1 MKLPR
6 PGQQMVSQLWLESGR
21 CRALLVLF
29 VFALSGCGGLRLYSE
44 TRDKQGQAA
53 AKAWSEVDLKAF
65 FAAERDNDVKLLEQ
79 EIATSARRIA
89 ADRDVTIRDLARRPV
104 NAFPDYYD
112 DRLVKLIGGD
122 APIADRAAVEKSI
135 REAHD
140 ASRAI
145 VRWGDALDRD
155 YSFLAQMD
163 VPRFACDDLMQPDQ
177 GAVSAWAAEHPDDAK
192 KAKARLGAA
201 KDKCERVAAS
211 KKSYRD
217 ALKRLAGG
225 ELPKLVSELEKTE
238 AEFAMD
244 QAALRKHQGQYAA
257 ALAQYKAE
265 VAKKDPGRS
274 SKEQLA
280 ELAGK
285 VESALKAIEAM
296 PDSFR
301 DKFIAEERI
310 KAINDLL
317 ADLKAGDAPGP
328 DASKIEVA
336 VLLLP
341 QLADDVRAVAGAG
354 KGAGVVPLLIKRDVE
369 QARLNA
375 AQLQLTTSEHRIA
388 LRSAAVES
396 ALAEAHY
403 ISRARAMFLGAPTK
417 ATGLDKVNKPF
428 HEAWSGLTTQQK
440 FALLDSV
447 GLYLDAVGRQRAF
460 TERLQRTQYALSKKQ
475 ASGLSEINAGMW
487 SSLIGATV
495 GQAAEFA
502 ATGFKASDFE
512 GILSTIGIVWIGYG
526 VNK

>member
-1 MKLPR
+1 MNLSR
-6 PGQQMVSQLWLESGR
+6 TGQQLVSQLRIESGR
-21 CRALLVLF
+21 CRALLVLL

-65 FAAERDNDVKLLEQ
+65 FAAERDNDAKLLEQ

-104 NAFPDYYD
+104 NEFPGYYD

-122 APIADRAAVEKSI
+122 TPIADRTALEKSVS
-135 REAHD
+135 EARN
-140 ASRAI
+140 ASREI
-145 VRWGDALDRD
+145 VRWGDELDRD

-177 GAVSAWAAEHPDDAK
+177 GAVSAWAAEHPDDAR
-192 KAKARLGAA
+192 KARVRLSAA
-201 KDKCERVAAS
+201 KVNCEKVAAS

-244 QAALRKHQGQYAA
+244 QTALRKHQGQYAA

-285 VESALKAIEAM
+285 VESALKAIEAL

-354 KGAGVVPLLIKRDVE
+354 KGTGVVPLLIKRDVE

-375 AQLQLTTSEHRIA
+375 AQLQLTTSEYRIA

-403 ISRARAMFLGAPTK
+403 INRARAIFLGTPK
-417 ATGLDKVNKPF
+417 ATGLDNVNKPF

-502 ATGFKASDFE
+502 ASGFKASDFA
-512 GILSTIGIVWIGYG
+512 GILSTLGIVWIGYG

>member
-1 MKLPR
+1 MI
-6 PGQQMVSQLWLESGR
+6 SQLRLESGR
-21 CRALLVLF
+21 WRALLVLL
-29 VFALSGCGGLRLYSE
+29 VFALSGCGGVRLYSE

-65 FAAERDNDVKLLEQ
+65 FAVERDNDAKLLEQ
-79 EIATSARRIA
+79 EIETSGRRIA
-89 ADRDVTIRDLARRPV
+89 ADRDVAIRDLAQKPV
-104 NAFPDYYD
+104 SAFPDYYD
-112 DRLVKLIGGD
+112 ERLARLVGGN
-122 APIADRAAVEKSI
+122 APIAEKDRSAVETSVKKA
-135 REAHD
+135 RD
-140 ASRAI
+140 ASREM
-145 VRWGDALDRD
+145 VRWGDELDRD
-155 YSFLAQMD
+155 YSFLAQID
-163 VPRFACDDLMQPDQ
+163 VPRFACDDLAQPDP
-177 GAVSAWAAEHPDDAK
+177 GAVSAWAAEHPDEAK
-192 KAKARLGAA
+192 RATARLKAA
-201 KDKCERVAAS
+201 TKKCAQIAAS

-217 ALKRLAGG
+217 ALKSLAGG
-225 ELPKLVSELEKTE
+225 ELPKLVSELDK
-238 AEFAMD
+238 AESAYLRD
-244 QAALRKHQGQYAA
+244 QAALGKHQGQYAA

-265 VAKKDPGRS
+265 MAKKDPDPS

-285 VESALKAIEAM
+285 VDSALKATEGL
-296 PDSFR
+296 PDSLK
-301 DKFIAEERI
+301 DKFISEERI
-310 KAINDLL
+310 KAINELL
-317 ADLKAGDAPGP
+317 AHLKAGDAPGP

-375 AQLQLTTSEHRIA
+375 AQLQLATREHEIA
-388 LRSAAVES
+388 LRGAAVES
-396 ALAEAHY
+396 ALAETHY
-403 ISRARAMFLGAPTK
+403 ISRARAIFLGTQK

-428 HEAWSGLTTQQK
+428 HEAWSGLPAQQK

-487 SSLIGATV
+487 SSLIEATV

-502 ATGFKASDFE
+502 AAGLKASDFE
-512 GILSTIGIVWIGYG
+512 GILSTLGIVWIGYG